1 MMKTNKK
8 YSRFLALLT
17 ALLVALSS
25 FALFAG
31 ASEADLSD
39 EERAEIE
46 DLRNQQAELD
56 DKIADAQAK
65 MDELADDIENE
76 QAYVEQLTLQLDNLS
91 SQIDVLNESID
102 TYEAEIVVLEGKIG
116 ENEAILADIEDDMY
130 SYRKQALDLQ
140 QLSEDTYNLLLERLR
155 YMYMTGETTELEA
168 LLDSQSLFS
177 FLLRLELINSIAER
191 DDKLID
197 TMQESIDGANEA
209 EGKFRE
215 KADEQQKVITEL
227 EKDTAAVEAQQ
238 NEVISARAKL
248 EDTQSQQ
255 QELYHEAMTNIDK
268 LNSDMEGY
276 DTLVEM
282 YHAEREEFDNE
293 IDRLI
298 AEYSAANP
306 TPAPPSSD
314 DSSDNSS
321 SGGNSSGGSYS
332 STYIHPL
339 SQYSDVYI
347 SSGYGGRTDPATGA
361 YKYHYA
367 IDLCRWA
374 GTSNQNVVAAAD
386 GTVVTAEWHSSYG
399 YYVLIAHDTGVY
411 TLMAHNNSLLVSEG
425 QRVSQGQVV
434 ALSGSTG
441 YVTGA
446 HVHFEVRVNGEKVN
460 PLNYVTI
467 D

>member
-1 MMKTNKK
+1 MMNTNKK
-8 YSRFLALLT
+8 YSRFLALFT
-17 ALLVALSS
+17 ALIIVFSS
-25 FALFAG
+25 FVVLAG

-56 DKIADAQAK
+56 DKIADAEAK

-76 QAYVEQLTLQLDNLS
+76 QAYVEQLTLQLDNLTA
-91 SQIDVLNESID
+91 QIDVLNASID
-102 TYEAEIVVLEGKIG
+102 AYEEEIVVLEGKIG

-140 QLSEDTYNLLLERLR
+140 QTSEDTYNLLLERLR

-168 LLDSQSLFS
+168 LLDSQSLYS

-191 DDKLID
+191 DDKLIN
-197 TMQESIDGANEA
+197 TMQESIEGANEA

-227 EKDTAAVEAQQ
+227 EKDTAAIAAQQ
-238 NEVISARAKL
+238 NEVISARSKL

-276 DTLVEM
+276 DTLVDM
-282 YHAEREEFDNE
+282 YYAEREEFDNE

-298 AEYSAANP
+298 AEYSASNP
-306 TPAPPSSD
+306 TPPTSGD
-314 DSSDNSS
+314 SS
-321 SGGNSSGGSYS
+321 SGGSSSGGSYS
-332 STYIHPL
+332 TDYIHPL

-367 IDLCRWA
+367 IDLCRYS

-425 QRVSQGQVV
+425 ERVSQGQVV
-434 ALSGSTG
+434 ALSGATG

-460 PLNYVTI
+460 PLNYVSI
-467 D
+467 G

>member
-1 MMKTNKK
+1 MMKMNKK
-8 YSRFLALLT
+8 YTRILALCT
-17 ALLVALSS
+17 ALLVAFGS
-25 FALFAG
+25 FAFLAG

-56 DKIADAQAK
+56 DKIADAEAK

-91 SQIDVLNESID
+91 AQIDVLNASINA
-102 TYEAEIVVLEGKIG
+102 YEEEIVVLEGKIG
-116 ENEAILADIEDDMY
+116 ENEIILAGIENDMY
-130 SYRKQALDLQ
+130 TYRKQALDLQ

-168 LLDSQSLFS
+168 LLDSQSLYS

-191 DDKLID
+191 DDKLIN
-197 TMQESIDGANEA
+197 TMQESIEGANEA

-215 KADEQQKVITEL
+215 KADEQQVVITEL
-227 EKDTAAVEAQQ
+227 EKDTAAIEAQQ
-238 NEVISARAKL
+238 NEVIAARTKL

-255 QELYHEAMTNIDK
+255 QELYHEAMMNIDK

-282 YHAEREEFDNE
+282 YYAEREEFDNE

-298 AEYSAANP
+298 AEYSASNP
-306 TPAPPSSD
+306 TPPASD
-314 DSSDNSS
+314 DPSEEPST
-321 SGGNSSGGSYS
+321 GGNYS

-367 IDLCRWA
+367 IDLCRYS

-425 QRVSQGQVV
+425 QRVSQGEVV

-460 PLNYVTI
+460 PLNYVSI

>member
-1 MMKTNKK
+1 MMNTNKK
-8 YSRFLALLT
+8 YSRFLALFT
-17 ALLVALSS
+17 ALIIVFSS
-25 FALFAG
+25 FVVLAG

-56 DKIADAQAK
+56 DKIADAEAK

-76 QAYVEQLTLQLDNLS
+76 QAYVEQLTLQLDNLTA
-91 SQIDVLNESID
+91 QIDVLNASID
-102 TYEAEIVVLEGKIG
+102 AYEEEIVVLEGKIG

-140 QLSEDTYNLLLERLR
+140 QTSEDTYNLLLERLR

-168 LLDSQSLFS
+168 LLDSQSLYS

-191 DDKLID
+191 DDKLIN
-197 TMQESIDGANEA
+197 TMQESIEGANEA

-227 EKDTAAVEAQQ
+227 EKDTAAIAAQQ
-238 NEVISARAKL
+238 NEVISARSKL

-276 DTLVEM
+276 DTLVDM
-282 YHAEREEFDNE
+282 YYAEREEFDNE

-298 AEYSAANP
+298 AEYSASNP
-306 TPAPPSSD
+306 TPPSSGD
-314 DSSDNSS
+314 SS
-321 SGGNSSGGSYS
+321 SGGSSSGGSYS
-332 STYIHPL
+332 TDYIHPL

-367 IDLCRWA
+367 IDLCRYS

-425 QRVSQGQVV
+425 ERVSQGQVV
-434 ALSGSTG
+434 ALSGATG

-460 PLNYVTI
+460 PLNYVSI
-467 D
+467 G

>member
-1 MMKTNKK
+1 MMNTNKK
-8 YSRFLALLT
+8 YSRFLALFT
-17 ALLVALSS
+17 ALIIVFSS
-25 FALFAG
+25 FVVLAG

-56 DKIADAQAK
+56 DKIADAEAK
-65 MDELADDIENE
+65 MVELADDIENE
-76 QAYVEQLTLQLDNLS
+76 QAYVEQLTLQLDNLTA
-91 SQIDVLNESID
+91 QIDVLNASID
-102 TYEAEIVVLEGKIG
+102 AYEEEIVVLEGKIG

-140 QLSEDTYNLLLERLR
+140 QTSEDTYNLLLERLR

-168 LLDSQSLFS
+168 LLDSQSLYS

-191 DDKLID
+191 DDKLIN
-197 TMQESIDGANEA
+197 TMQESIEGANEA

-227 EKDTAAVEAQQ
+227 EKDTAAIAAQQ
-238 NEVISARAKL
+238 NEVISARSKL

-276 DTLVEM
+276 DTLVDM
-282 YHAEREEFDNE
+282 YYAEREEFDNE

-298 AEYSAANP
+298 AEYSASNP
-306 TPAPPSSD
+306 TPPSSGD
-314 DSSDNSS
+314 SS
-321 SGGNSSGGSYS
+321 SGGSSSGGSYS
-332 STYIHPL
+332 TDYIHPL

-367 IDLCRWA
+367 IDLCRYS

-425 QRVSQGQVV
+425 ERVSQGQVV
-434 ALSGSTG
+434 ALSGATG

-460 PLNYVTI
+460 PLNYVSI
-467 D
+467 G

>member
-8 YSRFLALLT
+8 YSRFLALFT
-17 ALLVALSS
+17 ALVVMLSS
-25 FALFAG
+25 FAFLVS

-39 EERAEIE
+39 EEKAEIQ
-46 DLRNQQAELD
+46 DLRDQQAELD
-56 DKIADAQAK
+56 DKIADAEEQMAAL
-65 MDELADDIENE
+65 EDDIANE
-76 QAYVEQLTLQLDNLS
+76 QAYVEQLTIQLDNLTQ
-91 SQIDVLNESID
+91 QIDVLNESID
-102 TYEAEIVVLEGKIG
+102 AYETEIDALEVKIG
-116 ENEAILADIEDDMY
+116 ENEGILSEIEGEMY

-168 LLDSQSLFS
+168 LLDSQSLYS
-177 FLLRLELINSIAER
+177 FLLRLELINAIAER
-191 DDKLID
+191 DDELID
-197 TMQESIDGANEA
+197 TMQKSIKGANDA
-209 EGKFRE
+209 EDKFRE
-215 KADEQQKVITEL
+215 KADEQQAIITEL
-227 EKDTAAVEAQQ
+227 EKDTAAIEAQQ
-238 NEVISARAKL
+238 TEVISARSKL
-248 EDTQSQQ
+248 ETTQAQQ

-276 DTLVEM
+276 DTLVDM
-282 YHAEREEFDNE
+282 YYAEREEFDNE

-306 TPAPPSSD
+306 TPPSSG
-314 DSSDNSS
+314 DSSNDSSPDN
-321 SGGNSSGGSYS
+321 GSSGGSYS

-367 IDLCRWA
+367 IDLCRYS

-425 QRVSQGQVV
+425 DRVSQGDVV
-434 ALSGSTG
+434 ALSGATG

>member
-1 MMKTNKK
+1 MMKMNKNHT
-8 YSRFLALLT
+8 RFFAVLT
-17 ALLVALSS
+17 AFVILLGCCSCFV
-25 FALFAG
+25 F

-46 DLRNQQAELD
+46 DLRDQQAELD
-56 DKIADAQAK
+56 EKIADAEEK
-65 MDELADDIENE
+65 MEELADDIENE
-76 QAYVEQLTLQLDNLS
+76 QAYVEQLTLQLDNLT

-102 TYEAEIVVLEGKIG
+102 AYEDEIEVLEGKIG
-116 ENEAILADIEDDMY
+116 ENEDILATIEDDMY

-155 YMYMTGETTELEA
+155 FMYMTGETTELEA
-168 LLDSQSLFS
+168 LLDSQSLYS
-177 FLLRLELINSIAER
+177 FLIRLELINSIAER
-191 DDKLID
+191 DDKLIA
-197 TMQESIDGANEA
+197 TMQESIKGANEA
-209 EGKFRE
+209 EVQYQE
-215 KADEQQKVITEL
+215 KADEQTAVIAEL
-227 EKDTAAVEAQQ
+227 EKDSAAIEAQQ

-248 EDTQSQQ
+248 ETTQSQQ
-255 QELYHEAMTNIDK
+255 QELYHEAMMNIDK

-306 TPAPPSSD
+306 TPPSSDNSD
-314 DSSDNSS
+314 DSSDGSSS
-321 SGGNSSGGSYS
+321 SGGNYN

-347 SSGYGGRTDPATGA
+347 SSGYGGRTDPATGV

-367 IDLCRWA
+367 IDLCRYS
-374 GTSNQNVVAAAD
+374 GTSNQNVVAPAD

-425 QRVSQGQVV
+425 ERVKQGQVV
-434 ALSGSTG
+434 SLSGSTG

-467 D
+467 G

>member
-1 MMKTNKK
+1 MMNTNKK
-8 YSRFLALLT
+8 YSRFLALFT
-17 ALLVALSS
+17 ALIIVFSS
-25 FALFAG
+25 FVVLAG

-56 DKIADAQAK
+56 DKIADAEAK

-76 QAYVEQLTLQLDNLS
+76 QAYVEQLTLQLDNLTA
-91 SQIDVLNESID
+91 QIDVLNASID
-102 TYEAEIVVLEGKIG
+102 AYEEEIVVLEGKIG

-140 QLSEDTYNLLLERLR
+140 QTSEDTYNLLLERLR

-168 LLDSQSLFS
+168 LLDSQSLYS

-191 DDKLID
+191 DDKLIN
-197 TMQESIDGANEA
+197 TMQESIEGANEA

-227 EKDTAAVEAQQ
+227 EKDTAAIAAQQ
-238 NEVISARAKL
+238 NEVISARSKL

-276 DTLVEM
+276 DTFVDM
-282 YHAEREEFDNE
+282 YYAEREEFDNE

-298 AEYSAANP
+298 AEYSASNP
-306 TPAPPSSD
+306 TPPSSGD
-314 DSSDNSS
+314 SS
-321 SGGNSSGGSYS
+321 SGGSSSGGSYS
-332 STYIHPL
+332 TDYIHPL

-367 IDLCRWA
+367 IDLCRYS

-425 QRVSQGQVV
+425 ERVSQGQVV
-434 ALSGSTG
+434 ALSGATG

-460 PLNYVTI
+460 PLNYVSI
-467 D
+467 G

>member
-1 MMKTNKK
+1 MMKMNKK
-8 YSRFLALLT
+8 YSKILALLT
-17 ALLVALSS
+17 ALIVAFGS
-25 FALFAG
+25 FSLFAG

-46 DLRNQQAELD
+46 DLRDQQAELD
-56 DKIADAQAK
+56 DKIADAEAK

-76 QAYVEQLTLQLDNLS
+76 QAYVEQLTLQLDNLT
-91 SQIDVLNESID
+91 SQIDVLNSSID
-102 TYEAEIVVLEGKIG
+102 AYEAEIDVLEAKIG
-116 ENEAILADIEDDMY
+116 ENEAVLADIESDMY

-168 LLDSQSLFS
+168 LLDSQSLYS

-197 TMQESIDGANEA
+197 TMQESIEGANEA
-209 EGKFRE
+209 EGKFRD
-215 KADEQQKVITEL
+215 KAEEQQNVIAEL
-227 EKDTAAVEAQQ
+227 ESDSAAIEAQQ
-238 NEVISARAKL
+238 NEVVAARTKL
-248 EDTQSQQ
+248 EATQTQQ
-255 QELYHEAMTNIDK
+255 QELYHEAMQNIDK

-282 YHAEREEFDNE
+282 YYEEREEFDNE

-298 AEYSAANP
+298 AEYSASNP
-306 TPAPPSSD
+306 PTQSPDTD
-314 DSSDNSS
+314 DDDDDDDNN
-321 SGGNSSGGSYS
+321 SGGSSYS

-367 IDLCRWA
+367 IDLCRYS

-425 QRVSQGQVV
+425 DRVSQGEVV
-434 ALSGSTG
+434 ALSGATG

-460 PLNYVTI
+460 PLNYVSI
-467 D
+467 

>member
-1 MMKTNKK
+1 MMNTNKK
-8 YSRFLALLT
+8 YSRFLALFT
-17 ALLVALSS
+17 ALIIVFSS
-25 FALFAG
+25 FVVLAG

-56 DKIADAQAK
+56 DKIADAEAK

-76 QAYVEQLTLQLDNLS
+76 QAYVEQLTLQLDNLTA
-91 SQIDVLNESID
+91 QIDVLNASID
-102 TYEAEIVVLEGKIG
+102 AYEEEIVVLEGKIG

-140 QLSEDTYNLLLERLR
+140 QTSEDTYNLLLERLR

-168 LLDSQSLFS
+168 LLDSQSLCS

-191 DDKLID
+191 DDKLIN
-197 TMQESIDGANEA
+197 TMQESIEGANEA

-227 EKDTAAVEAQQ
+227 EKDTAAIAAQQ
-238 NEVISARAKL
+238 NEVISARSKL

-276 DTLVEM
+276 DTLVDM
-282 YHAEREEFDNE
+282 YYAEREEFDNE

-298 AEYSAANP
+298 AEYSASNP
-306 TPAPPSSD
+306 TPPSSGD
-314 DSSDNSS
+314 SS
-321 SGGNSSGGSYS
+321 SGGSSSGGSYS
-332 STYIHPL
+332 TDYIHPL

-367 IDLCRWA
+367 IDLCRYS

-425 QRVSQGQVV
+425 ERVSQGQVV
-434 ALSGSTG
+434 ALSGATG

-460 PLNYVTI
+460 PLNYVSI
-467 D
+467 G